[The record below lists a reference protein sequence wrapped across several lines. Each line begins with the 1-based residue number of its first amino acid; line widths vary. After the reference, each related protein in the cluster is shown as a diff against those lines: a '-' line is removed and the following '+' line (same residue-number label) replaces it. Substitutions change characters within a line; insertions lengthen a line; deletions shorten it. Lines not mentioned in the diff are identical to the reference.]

1 MSNVSIDAVNDLLW
15 LKKRLSHV
23 NESQI
28 EFFLEKCAV
37 LWDGGNGMP
46 PQQARAAS
54 LILLIDH
61 MRD

>member
-1 MSNVSIDAVNDLLW
+1 MDNVKVNDVNDLLW

-28 EFFLEKCAV
+28 EFFLERTAIMI
-37 LWDGGNGMP
+37 DGGMP

-61 MRD
+61 MRL